1 MSNLVNTPA
10 KNNGGSSNGS
20 SVTLAKVETPTE
32 KGKIN
37 DTEQIITEEPKRS
50 AAQPIEV
57 STQLQVIEL
66 KSANAV
72 FDRLD
77 EGLKMKE
84 QFNKAKER
92 EGEFEDFSKDYG
104 DEGLVMTIS
113 NVGTNKNIQI
123 QNVAMI
129 LDFINNLV
137 KTGKTHLKALETEI
151 VSFTI

>member
-20 SVTLAKVETPTE
+20 SVTPAKAETPIE

-37 DTEQIITEEPKRS
+37 STEPIVTEEQK
-50 AAQPIEV
+50 PIEV

-92 EGEFEDFSKDYG
+92 VGEFEDFSKDYG

-137 KTGKTHLKALETEI
+137 KTGKTHLKALESEI
-151 VSFTI
+151 VNFTI

>member
-1 MSNLVNTPA
+1 MTNSVNTPA
-10 KNNGGSSNGS
+10 KNGSAV
-20 SVTLAKVETPTE
+20 VTAKAETATE

-37 DTEQIITEEPKRS
+37 GTEPIITEEQKRS
-50 AAQPIEV
+50 DAQPIEV
-57 STQLQVIEL
+57 SAQLQVIEL

-92 EGEFEDFSKDYG
+92 VGEFEDFSKDYG

-129 LDFINNLV
+129 LEFVNNLV

-151 VSFTI
+151 VNFTI

>member
-1 MSNLVNTPA
+1 MTNPVNTQA
-10 KNNGGSSNGS
+10 KNGSA
-20 SVTLAKVETPTE
+20 VAPAKVETPTE

-37 DTEQIITEEPKRS
+37 GTEPIVTEETKPM
-50 AAQPIEV
+50 EV
-57 STQLQVIEL
+57 SAQLQVIEV

-92 EGEFEDFSKDYG
+92 VGEFEDFSKDYG
-104 DEGLVMTIS
+104 DEGLIMTIS
-113 NVGTNKNIQI
+113 NVGTGKNIQI

-151 VSFTI
+151 VNFTI

>member
-1 MSNLVNTPA
+1 MTNSVNTSV
-10 KNNGGSSNGS
+10 KNNGNGTP
-20 SVTLAKVETPTE
+20 VAPAKAETPNE

-37 DTEQIITEEPKRS
+37 GTEPIVTEEQK
-50 AAQPIEV
+50 PIEV
-57 STQLQVIEL
+57 STQLQVVEV

-92 EGEFEDFSKDYG
+92 VGEFEDFSKDYG
-104 DEGLVMTIS
+104 DEGLIMTIS
-113 NVGTNKNIQI
+113 NVGTGKNIQI

-137 KTGKTHLKALETEI
+137 KTGKTHLKALESEI
-151 VSFTI
+151 VNFTI

>member
-1 MSNLVNTPA
+1 MTNPVNTPA
-10 KNNGGSSNGS
+10 KNNSTA
-20 SVTLAKVETPTE
+20 VAPVKAETATE
-32 KGKIN
+32 KGKTN
-37 DTEQIITEEPKRS
+37 GTEPIVTEEQKRS

-57 STQLQVIEL
+57 SMQLQVIEL

-92 EGEFEDFSKDYG
+92 VGEFEDFSKDYG
-104 DEGLVMTIS
+104 DEGLIMSIS

-129 LDFINNLV
+129 LEFVNNLV
-137 KTGKTHLKALETEI
+137 KTGKAHLKALETEI
-151 VSFTI
+151 INFTI

>member
-1 MSNLVNTPA
+1 MTNPVNTSA
-10 KNNGGSSNGS
+10 KNNGTP
-20 SVTLAKVETPTE
+20 VTQAKAETPTE

-37 DTEQIITEEPKRS
+37 GTEPIVTEEQK
-50 AAQPIEV
+50 PIEV
-57 STQLQVIEL
+57 SAQLQVVEV

-92 EGEFEDFSKDYG
+92 VGEFEDFSKDYG

-151 VSFTI
+151 VNFTI

>member
-1 MSNLVNTPA
+1 MTNPVNTSA
-10 KNNGGSSNGS
+10 KNNGTP
-20 SVTLAKVETPTE
+20 VAPAKAETPNE

-37 DTEQIITEEPKRS
+37 GTEPIVTEEQK
-50 AAQPIEV
+50 PIEV
-57 STQLQVIEL
+57 STQLQVVEV

-92 EGEFEDFSKDYG
+92 VGEFEDFSKDYG

-113 NVGTNKNIQI
+113 NVGTGKNIQI

-137 KTGKTHLKALETEI
+137 KTGKTHLKALESEI
-151 VSFTI
+151 VNFTI

>member
-1 MSNLVNTPA
+1 MTNPVNTSA
-10 KNNGGSSNGS
+10 KNNGTP
-20 SVTLAKVETPTE
+20 VAPTKAETLNE
-32 KGKIN
+32 KGKTN
-37 DTEQIITEEPKRS
+37 GTEPIVTEEQK
-50 AAQPIEV
+50 PIEV
-57 STQLQVIEL
+57 SAQLQVVEV

-92 EGEFEDFSKDYG
+92 VGEFEDFSKDYG
-104 DEGLVMTIS
+104 DEGLIMTIS

-151 VSFTI
+151 VNFTI

>member
-1 MSNLVNTPA
+1 MTNPVNTSA
-10 KNNGGSSNGS
+10 KNNNGTPVS
-20 SVTLAKVETPTE
+20 KAETPTE

-37 DTEQIITEEPKRS
+37 GTEPIVTEEQNRS

-57 STQLQVIEL
+57 SAQLQVVEV

-92 EGEFEDFSKDYG
+92 VGEFEDFSKDYG

-113 NVGTNKNIQI
+113 NVGTGKNIQI

-137 KTGKTHLKALETEI
+137 KTGKTHLKALESEI
-151 VSFTI
+151 VNFTI

>member
-1 MSNLVNTPA
+1 MTNPVNTSA
-10 KNNGGSSNGS
+10 KSNGTP
-20 SVTLAKVETPTE
+20 VAQAKAETPNE

-37 DTEQIITEEPKRS
+37 GTEPIVTEEQK
-50 AAQPIEV
+50 PIEV
-57 STQLQVIEL
+57 STQLQVVEV

-92 EGEFEDFSKDYG
+92 VGEFEDFSKDYG

-113 NVGTNKNIQI
+113 NVGTGKNIQI

-151 VSFTI
+151 VNFTI

>member
-1 MSNLVNTPA
+1 MTNPVNTSA
-10 KNNGGSSNGS
+10 KSNGTP
-20 SVTLAKVETPTE
+20 VAQAKAETPTE

-37 DTEQIITEEPKRS
+37 GTEPIVTEEQK
-50 AAQPIEV
+50 PIEV
-57 STQLQVIEL
+57 STQLQVVEV

-92 EGEFEDFSKDYG
+92 VGEFEDFSKDYG
-104 DEGLVMTIS
+104 DEGLIMTIS
-113 NVGTNKNIQI
+113 NVGTGKNIQI

-151 VSFTI
+151 VNFTI

>member
-1 MSNLVNTPA
+1 MTNPVNTSA
-10 KNNGGSSNGS
+10 KSNGTP
-20 SVTLAKVETPTE
+20 VAKAETPTE

-37 DTEQIITEEPKRS
+37 GTEPIVTEEQNRS

-57 STQLQVIEL
+57 SAQLQVIEV

-92 EGEFEDFSKDYG
+92 VGEFEDFSKDYG
-104 DEGLVMTIS
+104 DEGLIMTIS
-113 NVGTNKNIQI
+113 KCR
-123 QNVAMI
+123 
-129 LDFINNLV
+129 
-137 KTGKTHLKALETEI
+137 HR
-151 VSFTI
+151 

>member
-1 MSNLVNTPA
+1 MTNPVNTSA
-10 KNNGGSSNGS
+10 KSNGTT
-20 SVTLAKVETPTE
+20 VAQAKAETPTE

-37 DTEQIITEEPKRS
+37 GTEPIVTEEQK
-50 AAQPIEV
+50 PIEV
-57 STQLQVIEL
+57 STQLQVVEV

-92 EGEFEDFSKDYG
+92 VGEFEDFSKDYG

-113 NVGTNKNIQI
+113 NVGTGKNIQI

-137 KTGKTHLKALETEI
+137 KTGKTHLKALESEI
-151 VSFTI
+151 VNFTI

>member
-1 MSNLVNTPA
+1 MTNPVNTPA
-10 KNNGGSSNGS
+10 KNNSTA
-20 SVTLAKVETPTE
+20 VAPVKAETATE
-32 KGKIN
+32 KGKTN
-37 DTEQIITEEPKRS
+37 GTEPIVTEEQKRS

-57 STQLQVIEL
+57 SMQLQVIEL

-92 EGEFEDFSKDYG
+92 VGEFEDFSKDYG
-104 DEGLVMTIS
+104 DEGLIMSIS

-129 LDFINNLV
+129 LEFVNNLV

-151 VSFTI
+151 VNFTI

>member
-1 MSNLVNTPA
+1 MTNPVNTSA
-10 KNNGGSSNGS
+10 KNNGNGTP
-20 SVTLAKVETPTE
+20 VAKAETPIE

-37 DTEQIITEEPKRS
+37 GTEPIVTEEQK
-50 AAQPIEV
+50 PIEV
-57 STQLQVIEL
+57 SAQLQVIEL

-92 EGEFEDFSKDYG
+92 VGEFEDFSKDYG

-113 NVGTNKNIQI
+113 NVGTGKNIQI

-151 VSFTI
+151 VNFTI

>member
-1 MSNLVNTPA
+1 MTNPVNTSA
-10 KNNGGSSNGS
+10 KSNGT
-20 SVTLAKVETPTE
+20 VAQAKAETPTE

-37 DTEQIITEEPKRS
+37 GTEPIVTEEQKPM
-50 AAQPIEV
+50 EV
-57 STQLQVIEL
+57 SAQLQVIEL

-92 EGEFEDFSKDYG
+92 VGEFEDFSKDYG

-113 NVGTNKNIQI
+113 NVGTGKNIQI

-151 VSFTI
+151 VNFTI

>member
-1 MSNLVNTPA
+1 MTNPVNTPA
-10 KNNGGSSNGS
+10 KNNGGPSHGS
-20 SVTLAKVETPTE
+20 TVTTVKAETPTE
-32 KGKIN
+32 KSKTN
-37 DTEQIITEEPKRS
+37 STEPFVTEEQK
-50 AAQPIEV
+50 PIEV
-57 STQLQVIEL
+57 STQHLQVIEL

-92 EGEFEDFSKDYG
+92 VGEFEDFSKDYG

-151 VSFTI
+151 VNFTI

>member
-1 MSNLVNTPA
+1 MSNPVNIPA
-10 KNNGGSSNGS
+10 KNNGTPVAG
-20 SVTLAKVETPTE
+20 AKAETPTE
-32 KGKIN
+32 KDKTNG
-37 DTEQIITEEPKRS
+37 TEPIVTEEQK
-50 AAQPIEV
+50 PIEV

-92 EGEFEDFSKDYG
+92 VGEFEDFSKDYG

-151 VSFTI
+151 VNFTI

>member
-1 MSNLVNTPA
+1 MTNPVNTSA
-10 KNNGGSSNGS
+10 KSNGTP
-20 SVTLAKVETPTE
+20 VAQAKAETPTE

-37 DTEQIITEEPKRS
+37 GTEPIVTEEQKT
-50 AAQPIEV
+50 IEV
-57 STQLQVIEL
+57 STQLQVVEV

-92 EGEFEDFSKDYG
+92 VGEFEDFSKDYG

-113 NVGTNKNIQI
+113 NVGTGKNIQI

-151 VSFTI
+151 VNFTI

>member
-1 MSNLVNTPA
+1 MSNPVNIPA
-10 KNNGGSSNGS
+10 KNNNGT
-20 SVTLAKVETPTE
+20 VAQAKAETPTE
-32 KGKIN
+32 KGKTN
-37 DTEQIITEEPKRS
+37 GTEPIVTEEQKPF
-50 AAQPIEV
+50 EV
-57 STQLQVIEL
+57 SAQLQVIEL

-92 EGEFEDFSKDYG
+92 VGEFEDFSKDYG
-104 DEGLVMTIS
+104 DEGLIMTIS

-137 KTGKTHLKALETEI
+137 KTGKTHLKALEMEI
-151 VSFTI
+151 VNFTI

>member
-1 MSNLVNTPA
+1 MSNPVNTPA
-10 KNNGGSSNGS
+10 KNNSNS
-20 SVTLAKVETPTE
+20 TPVAKAETATE

-37 DTEQIITEEPKRS
+37 GTEPIVTEEQNRS

-57 STQLQVIEL
+57 SAQLQVIEL

-92 EGEFEDFSKDYG
+92 VGEFEDFSKDYG

-129 LDFINNLV
+129 LDFVNNLV

-151 VSFTI
+151 VNFTI

>member
-1 MSNLVNTPA
+1 MTNSVNTSV
-10 KNNGGSSNGS
+10 KNNGNGTP
-20 SVTLAKVETPTE
+20 VAPAKAETPNE

-37 DTEQIITEEPKRS
+37 GTEPIVTEEQK
-50 AAQPIEV
+50 PIEV

-92 EGEFEDFSKDYG
+92 VGEFEDFSKDYG
-104 DEGLVMTIS
+104 DEGLIMTIS
-113 NVGTNKNIQI
+113 NVGTGKNIQI

-151 VSFTI
+151 VNYTI

>member
-1 MSNLVNTPA
+1 MTNSVNTST
-10 KNNGGSSNGS
+10 KNNTP
-20 SVTLAKVETPTE
+20 VAPAKVETPNE

-37 DTEQIITEEPKRS
+37 GTEPIVTEEQK
-50 AAQPIEV
+50 PIEV
-57 STQLQVIEL
+57 STQLQVVEV

-92 EGEFEDFSKDYG
+92 VGEFEDFSKDYG
-104 DEGLVMTIS
+104 DEGLIMTIS
-113 NVGTNKNIQI
+113 NVGTGKNIQI

-151 VSFTI
+151 VNFTI

>member
-1 MSNLVNTPA
+1 MSNPVAPVKTNGTAPVA
-10 KNNGGSSNGS
+10 KAET
-20 SVTLAKVETPTE
+20 VTTE
-32 KGKIN
+32 KGLATIQ
-37 DTEQIITEEPKRS
+37 DHRS
-50 AAQPIEV
+50 ADQSGVEIVPQI
-57 STQLQVIEL
+57 QVVES

-77 EGLKMKE
+77 EGFKMKE

-92 EGEFEDFSKDYG
+92 VGEFEGFSNDYG
-104 DEGLVMTIS
+104 DEGLVMTIA

-129 LDFINNLV
+129 LDFVNNLV

-151 VSFTI
+151 VNFKI

>member
-1 MSNLVNTPA
+1 MTNPVNTPA
-10 KNNGGSSNGS
+10 KNGSA
-20 SVTLAKVETPTE
+20 VVQAKAETATE
-32 KGKIN
+32 KSKTNG
-37 DTEQIITEEPKRS
+37 TEPIVTEESK
-50 AAQPIEV
+50 PIEV
-57 STQLQVIEL
+57 SAQLQVIEV

-92 EGEFEDFSKDYG
+92 VGEFEDFSKDYG

-151 VSFTI
+151 VNFTI